1 MIQSQPVH
9 WHRSKGARN
18 DFSTS
23 GSWRTYFQKRTKED
37 EASSKPSRSHPPSM
51 RRSSRFSLGRMWISA
66 QVREYDTSNST
77 DNALQPR
84 RSSTCKKLKQRGCM
98 GSCGTYLATG
108 RPQSAELCISN
119 TLSSSPTYRISCA
132 KFEHPAVR
140 HDGQLRAALNIFIPL
155 RNPLCNLS
163 ATAPSTTSE
172 SWWSPQQPGD
182 PSADLQTL
190 ETHASASRSRISG
203 K

>member
-9 WHRSKGARN
+9 WHRSKGACN
-18 DFSTS
+18 DFSTL
-23 GSWRTYFQKRTKED
+23 GSCRTYVQRLTKED
-37 EASSKPSRSHPPSM
+37 TASSKPSSLHPLSM

-66 QVREYDTSNST
+66 PARKYDTSVIT

-98 GSCGTYLATG
+98 RGSGTTYLTIG

-119 TLSSSPTYRISCA
+119 TLSSSPAYTISCF
-132 KFEHPAVR
+132 KFGANNSL
-140 HDGQLRAALNIFIPL
+140 D
-155 RNPLCNLS
+155 NLS

-172 SWWSPQQPGD
+172 SW
-182 PSADLQTL
+182 
-190 ETHASASRSRISG
+190 
-203 K
+203 

>member
-1 MIQSQPVH
+1 MIQAQPVH
-9 WHRSKGARN
+9 WHRSKGACN
-18 DFSTS
+18 DFLTS
-23 GSWRTYFQKRTKED
+23 GSCRTYCQRRTKED

-51 RRSSRFSLGRMWISA
+51 RRSSRFSLDRVLISA
-66 QVREYDTSNST
+66 QARKCDTSNST

-98 GSCGTYLATG
+98 PGRGTRYLTTG

-119 TLSSSPTYRISCA
+119 TLSSSPTYRIICLKLRVTSL
-132 KFEHPAVR
+132 KFGH
-140 HDGQLRAALNIFIPL
+140 
-155 RNPLCNLS
+155 NLS
-163 ATAPSTTSE
+163 ATVPSTTSE

-182 PSADLQTL
+182 PAADLHTL

>member
-1 MIQSQPVH
+1 MIQAQLVH
-9 WHRSKGARN
+9 WHRSKGACN
-18 DFSTS
+18 DFATS
-23 GSWRTYFQKRTKED
+23 GSCRTYCQRRTKED
-37 EASSKPSRSHPPSM
+37 SASSKPSSLHPPSM
-51 RRSSRFSLGRMWISA
+51 RRSSRFSLGRVWISA
-66 QVREYDTSNST
+66 PARKYDTSVIT

-98 GSCGTYLATG
+98 RGSGTTYLTIG

-119 TLSSSPTYRISCA
+119 TLSSSPAYTISCF
-132 KFEHPAVR
+132 KFGAT
-140 HDGQLRAALNIFIPL
+140 ALL
-155 RNPLCNLS
+155 DNLS

-182 PSADLQTL
+182 PAADLQTL

>member
-9 WHRSKGARN
+9 WHRSKGACN
-18 DFSTS
+18 DFSTL
-23 GSWRTYFQKRTKED
+23 GSCRTYVQRLTKED
-37 EASSKPSRSHPPSM
+37 TASSKPSSLHPLSM

-66 QVREYDTSNST
+66 PARKYDTSVIT

-84 RSSTCKKLKQRGCM
+84 RSSTCKKLKQRGCLR
-98 GSCGTYLATG
+98 GSGTTYLTIG

-119 TLSSSPTYRISCA
+119 TLSSSPAYRISCF
-132 KFEHPAVR
+132 KFGANNSL
-140 HDGQLRAALNIFIPL
+140 D
-155 RNPLCNLS
+155 NLS
-163 ATAPSTTSE
+163 ETAPSTTSE

-182 PSADLQTL
+182 PAADLQTL